1 MSIIIIPLGGVGER
15 FKKSGY
21 KTPKALIKIFGK
33 PILYYLLDNL
43 NLLDID
49 FICIPYNN
57 EYSLY
62 NFEETLIH
70 HYPNIKFK
78 FIKLKHTTE
87 GAAETLNIALKNI
100 GDIDKPVLCLDGDNF
115 YTTDIIKLW
124 DFKNK
129 IFTFKDLNDTSI
141 YSYVNIQEDRVTDI
155 IEKEKISNNACSGA
169 YGFKSSKILLK
180 YTQKIIDNK
189 IKQKGEYYTS
199 TIIRE
204 MIKDEFIFYNENI
217 DINNYHCLGT
227 PIQLRQFYHNYPKLS
242 SIDNKCNIP
251 IQRICFDLDNTL
263 VSYPR
268 IKNDYTSVEPIHHN
282 INFLKYLK
290 SFGHTIIIY
299 TARRMKT
306 HKGDVGKCLCD
317 IGKITFDT
325 LSKFDIPFDEIYFGK
340 PYADIYIDDLA
351 LNCYDNL
358 EKELG
363 YYTDKIEPREFN
375 KLEINNIETYKKLS
389 NDLSGEIYYYK
400 NIPFEIKDL
409 FPLFIDYDINNK
421 WYILEKIKGITLNS
435 LYINE
440 LLTEEML
447 IHVMNSIKR
456 IQNVNI
462 NDKSIFNDINIY
474 ANYASKLKDR
484 YESYDYSKFKNHK
497 EIFDYLFNELNN
509 YEINKE
515 GNPVVIHG
523 DTVMTNILIN
533 NFGKI
538 KFIDMRGKLDNKL
551 TIYGDYLYDW
561 AKLYQSLIGYDKI
574 LTNKKISQT
583 YETNMIKCFQKY
595 FIELYSEKHFEIL
608 KTIVKSL
615 LFTLIPLHNNK
626 LCFEYYNLIFNL

>member
-1 MSIIIIPLGGVGER
+1 
-15 FKKSGY
+15 
-21 KTPKALIKIFGK
+21 
-33 PILYYLLDNL
+33 
-43 NLLDID
+43 
-49 FICIPYNN
+49 
-57 EYSLY
+57 
-62 NFEETLIH
+62 
-70 HYPNIKFK
+70 
-78 FIKLKHTTE
+78 
-87 GAAETLNIALKNI
+87 
-100 GDIDKPVLCLDGDNF
+100 
-115 YTTDIIKLW
+115 
-124 DFKNK
+124 
-129 IFTFKDLNDTSI
+129 
-141 YSYVNIQEDRVTDI
+141 
-155 IEKEKISNNACSGA
+155 
-169 YGFKSSKILLK
+169 
-180 YTQKIIDNK
+180 
-189 IKQKGEYYTS
+189 
-199 TIIRE
+199 
-204 MIKDEFIFYNENI
+204 MIKDESIFYNENI

-242 SIDNKCNIP
+242 SIDNKCNIS

-340 PYADIYIDDLA
+340 PYADIYIHDLA

-421 WYILEKIKGITLNS
+421 WYIVEKIKGITLNS

-440 LLTEEML
+440 LLNEEML

-456 IQNVNI
+456 LQNVNI

-497 EIFDYLFNELNN
+497 EIFDYLFNELKN
-509 YEINKE
+509 YEINKD

-523 DTVMTNILIN
+523 DTVMTNILVN

-538 KFIDMRGKLDNKL
+538 KFIDMRGKLGNNL

-615 LFTLIPLHNNK
+615 LFTLIPLHNNE
-626 LCFEYYNLIFNL
+626 LCSEYYNLIFNL

>member
-1 MSIIIIPLGGVGER
+1 MIIIIPLGGVGER

-43 NLLDID
+43 NLQDID

-62 NFEETLIH
+62 NFEETIIH

-78 FIKLKHTTE
+78 FIKLKHNTE
-87 GAAETLNIALKNI
+87 GAAETINIALKNI
-100 GDIDKPVLCLDGDNF
+100 SDIDKPVLCLDGDNF

-129 IFTFKDLNDTSI
+129 IFTFKNFNNTNI

-169 YGFKSSKILLK
+169 YGFSSSKQLLK

-204 MIKDEFIFYNENI
+204 MIKDEFIFYSENI

-227 PIQLRQFYHNYPKLS
+227 PIQLRQFYHNYPKSS

-282 INFLKYLK
+282 IKFLKYLK

-325 LSKFDIPFDEIYFGK
+325 LSRFDIPFDEIYFGK

-351 LNCYDNL
+351 LNCFDNL

-389 NDLSGEIYYYK
+389 NDLSGEIYYYQ
-400 NIPFEIKDL
+400 NIPCDIKDL

-421 WYILEKIKGITLNS
+421 YYIVEKIKGITLNS

-440 LLTEEML
+440 LLNEDML
-447 IHVMNSIKR
+447 INVMNSIKR
-456 IQNVNI
+456 LQNVNI

-497 EIFDYLFNELNN
+497 EIFDYLFNELKN
-509 YEINKE
+509 YEINKD

-523 DTVMTNILIN
+523 DTVMTNILVN

-538 KFIDMRGKLDNKL
+538 KFIDMRGKLGNKL

-561 AKLYQSLIGYDKI
+561 AKLYQSIIGYDKI
-574 LTNKKISQT
+574 LTNKHISPT
-583 YETNMIKCFQKY
+583 YELSIIKCFQKY
-595 FIELYSEKHFEIL
+595 FIELYSEKQFEIL

-615 LFTLIPLHNNK
+615 LFTLIPLHNNE

>member
-43 NLLDID
+43 NLVDID

-70 HYPNIKFK
+70 HYPHIKFK
-78 FIKLKHTTE
+78 FIKLEHNTE
-87 GAAETLNIALKNI
+87 GSAETLNIALKII
-100 GDIDKPVLCLDGDNF
+100 GNIDKPVLCLDGDIF

-129 IFTFKDLNDTSI
+129 IFTFKDSTDTSI

-169 YGFKSSKILLK
+169 YGFKSSKQLLK

-217 DINNYHCLGT
+217 DINHYHCLGT

-268 IKNDYTSVEPIHHN
+268 IKNDYTSVKPIHHN

-375 KLEINNIETYKKLS
+375 KLEINNIETYKKIS
-389 NDLSGEIYYYK
+389 NNLSGEIYYYQ

-421 WYILEKIKGITLNS
+421 WYIIEKIKGITLNS

-440 LLTEEML
+440 LLNEEML

-456 IQNVNI
+456 LQNVNI
-462 NDKSIFNDINIY
+462 KDKSIFNDINIY

-497 EIFDYLFNELNN
+497 EIFDYLFNELKN

-538 KFIDMRGKLDNKL
+538 KFIDMRGKLGDKL

-583 YETNMIKCFQKY
+583 YETNMIKCFQNY

-615 LFTLIPLHNNK
+615 LFTLIPLHNNE

>member
-43 NLLDID
+43 NLQDID

-78 FIKLKHTTE
+78 FIKLQHNTE
-87 GAAETLNIALKNI
+87 GAAETINIALKNI
-100 GDIDKPVLCLDGDNF
+100 GDIDKQVLCLDGDNF

-169 YGFKSSKILLK
+169 YGFRSSKQLLK

-363 YYTDKIEPREFN
+363 YYIDKIEPREFN

-421 WYILEKIKGITLNS
+421 WYIVEKIKGITLNS

-440 LLTEEML
+440 LLNEEML

-456 IQNVNI
+456 LQNVNI

-497 EIFDYLFNELNN
+497 EIFDYLFNELKN
-509 YEINKE
+509 YEINKD

-523 DTVMTNILIN
+523 DTVMTNILVN

-538 KFIDMRGKLDNKL
+538 KFIDMRGKLGNKL

-615 LFTLIPLHNNK
+615 LFTLIPLHNNE
-626 LCFEYYNLIFNL
+626 LCFEYYNLIFNF